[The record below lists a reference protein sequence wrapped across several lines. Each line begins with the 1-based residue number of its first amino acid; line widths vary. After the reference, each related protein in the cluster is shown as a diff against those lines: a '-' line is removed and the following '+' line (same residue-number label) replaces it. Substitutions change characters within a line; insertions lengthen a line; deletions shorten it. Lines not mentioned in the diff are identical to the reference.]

1 MRYVEKHY
9 AEGDGSG
16 ENIMN
21 PTTVVELDEGGYMEM
36 ETTQI
41 KGVDSTVR
49 TTTARL
55 GPRSTLI
62 IKEKVMTHGKQLA
75 KSDFTVDLD
84 GEGCHTNVISR
95 SVARGQS
102 RQVFLARINGNAAC
116 YGHSECDAI
125 IMDEGVVS
133 AALTADRLA
142 ECDLV
147 IVALYPQ
154 AVVEYVSAH
163 RDHFRKGGVV
173 MDCGGVKGVVCTPLA
188 DVVKDAGFWFVGG
201 HPMAGIER
209 SGYGHAFPELF
220 QGASLILTPYPGTPR
235 ECLDGIWELARRLG
249 FGHLQLS
256 TPEEHDHIIAYTSQ
270 LAHVVSC
277 AYVGSPLGPQF
288 RGRSPPGASR
298 I

>member
-1 MRYVEKHY
+1 MIETVGVVGLGLIGGSMAKAIHQYTDCTLLGY
-9 AEGDGSG
+9 DTDGG
-16 ENIMN
+16 A
-21 PTTVVELDEGGYMEM
+21 L
-36 ETTQI
+36 
-41 KGVDSTVR
+41 
-49 TTTARL
+49 
-55 GPRSTLI
+55 
-62 IKEKVMTHGKQLA
+62 
-75 KSDFTVDLD
+75 
-84 GEGCHTNVISR
+84 SR
-95 SVARGQS
+95 A
-102 RQVFLARINGNAAC
+102 L
-116 YGHSECDAI
+116 
-125 IMDEGVVS
+125 DEGVVS

-147 IVALYPQ
+147 VVALYPQ

-277 AYVGSPLGPQF
+277 AYVGSPSAPNFEGFSAGSFKDMTRVAKLNEEMWTELFLENQGALVREIDTLVEELAAF
-288 RGRSPPGASR
+288 AYTIRRGDRDRLKDMLRHAR
-298 I
+298 EIKEAIDKDR

>member
-1 MRYVEKHY
+1 MVETVGVVGLGLIGGSMAKAIHQY
-9 AEGDGSG
+9 TDCTLLGYDLDGAVLSRA
-16 ENIMN
+16 
-21 PTTVVELDEGGYMEM
+21 LDEG
-36 ETTQI
+36 
-41 KGVDSTVR
+41 V
-49 TTTARL
+49 
-55 GPRSTLI
+55 
-62 IKEKVMTHGKQLA
+62 LA
-75 KSDFTVDLD
+75 
-84 GEGCHTNVISR
+84 
-95 SVARGQS
+95 
-102 RQVFLARINGNAAC
+102 
-116 YGHSECDAI
+116 
-125 IMDEGVVS
+125 
-133 AALTADRLA
+133 AALTPDRLA

-147 IVALYPQ
+147 IIALYPE
-154 AVVEYVSAH
+154 ATVEYVTRN
-163 RDHFRKGGVV
+163 RDRFRKGGLV

-277 AYVGSPLGPQF
+277 AYVGSPSAPNFEGFSAGSFKDMTRVAKLNEEMWTELF
-288 RGRSPPGASR
+288 LENREALVREIDTLVEELAAFAYTIRRGDRENLRNMLKRAR
-298 I
+298 EIKEAIDKDC